1 MLALVLPL
9 SGCRF
14 SSVSVIAR
22 FSLVDVACGLGAGA
36 FSLPVVCKFK
46 PERACARRQMIVDFS
61 VIESRNQDTIHVNI
75 EEPPKNI
82 KRKRIERGNREGE

>member
-1 MLALVLPL
+1 
-9 SGCRF
+9 
-14 SSVSVIAR
+14 
-22 FSLVDVACGLGAGA
+22 
-36 FSLPVVCKFK
+36 
-46 PERACARRQMIVDFS
+46 MIVDFS